1 MTRLQPLL
9 ALTYED
15 PYNRGVKKY
24 ILRNQPKQAALDTF
38 RAAYQSSLNEQ
49 QFQVATAPDGAAL
62 VIAGAGSGKTRT
74 LIYRL
79 AWLVHRGVK
88 PESILLLTFTRRA
101 AHEMLKRAAQLLDER
116 CQRVSGGTFHSVAA
130 VILRRYGKALGL
142 SPSFTILDRSD
153 AEDVIQLLRGEMGLS
168 PQRAGS
174 SGTPKNAEKGKRFP
188 KKGTLSDLFSKVQNK
203 LLTLDEVVE
212 AEYRHFTDQIELIRS
227 LFIRYQKYKT
237 ERHLVD
243 YDDLL
248 VDLYA
253 LLSEHEPIRR
263 ALAEQYRHLLV
274 DEYQDTNK
282 IQGEIV
288 RLLGREGR
296 VMAVGDDA
304 QSIYSFRGAD
314 FQNILR
320 FPHYFPGTQFY
331 KLEENYRSTQAV
343 LDLANAVI
351 AESKQQYPKH
361 LFTRKAG
368 GIKPALVRAQDESE
382 QSRFIAQK
390 ILELREEGIP
400 LSEIAVLFR
409 SSFHS
414 FDLEIELA
422 RRNLPFEKRGGFKL
436 VETAHVKDLMSHL
449 RILVN
454 PSDAV
459 SWNRLLLLI
468 PGIGPRT
475 SQKMIA
481 KVQQEGRESLREFAR
496 GAQAESIPRLLE
508 MLSQAESS
516 DSMAGQIERV
526 MEYYLPLM
534 KNKYDD
540 HPKRTKDLEHL
551 LLIAER
557 YRKLSRFLSDL
568 ALEPEESIVDVA
580 PTDHDQEKLILS
592 TIHSAKGL
600 EWRVVFILWAL
611 DGYFPSLYSFTNEAE
626 LDEERRLMYVAITRA
641 KEQLYLSYPIRVF
654 HRASHAVL
662 TKPSRFIES
671 IPEEIL
677 EPWVLS
683 EEG

>member
-1 MTRLQPLL
+1 MRKGF
-9 ALTYED
+9 
-15 PYNRGVKKY
+15 YNRGVKKY
-24 ILRNQPKQAALDTF
+24 ILKNPPKQAALDTF

-49 QFQVATAPDGAAL
+49 QFQVATAPDGPAL

-79 AWLVHRGVK
+79 AWLVHCGVA

-101 AHEMLKRAAQLLDER
+101 AHEMLKRAAQLLDDR
-116 CQRVSGGTFHSVAA
+116 CQRVSGGTFHSVGAA
-130 VILRRYGKALGL
+130 ILRRYGKPLGL
-142 SPSFTILDRSD
+142 SSSFTILDRSD
-153 AEDVIQLLRGEMGLS
+153 AEDVIQLLRGEMGL
-168 PQRAGS
+168 
-174 SGTPKNAEKGKRFP
+174 AEKGKRFP

-212 AEYRHFTDQIELIRS
+212 AEYRHFTDQVELIRS

-237 ERHLVD
+237 DRHLVD

-253 LLSEHEPIRR
+253 LLSEHEAIRQT
-263 ALAEQYRHLLV
+263 LAEQYRHLLV

-288 RLLGREGR
+288 RLLGRDGR

-320 FPHYFPGTQFY
+320 FPQSFPGTQVY

-351 AESKQQYPKH
+351 AESRHQYPKH
-361 LFTRKAG
+361 LFTRKQG
-368 GIKPALVRAQDESE
+368 GMKPALVRAQDESE
-382 QSRFIAQK
+382 QSRFVAQK

-422 RRNLPFEKRGGFKL
+422 RCNLPFEKRGGFKL

-449 RILVN
+449 RVLIN

-481 KVQQEGRESLREFAR
+481 TVQQEGRESLRGFAR
-496 GAQAESIPRLLE
+496 GAQAESIQRLLE
-508 MLSQAESS
+508 MLSQAEGA
-516 DSMAGQIERV
+516 DSMTGQIERA

-534 KNKYDD
+534 KNRYDD

-557 YRKLSRFLSDL
+557 YRTLSRFLSDL
-568 ALEPEESIVDVA
+568 ALEPEASVLDVA
-580 PTDHDQEKLILS
+580 PTDADQEKLVLS

-600 EWRVVFILWAL
+600 EWKAVFILWAL
-611 DGYFPSLYSFTNEAE
+611 DGYFPSIYSFTHEAE
-626 LDEERRLMYVAITRA
+626 LDEERRLMYVAVTRA
-641 KEQLYLSYPIRVF
+641 QEQLYLTYPIRVF

-671 IPEEIL
+671 VPEEIL

>member
-1 MTRLQPLL
+1 MDLSGSLFLL
-9 ALTYED
+9 SCLKASII
-15 PYNRGVKKY
+15 GGMKKY
-24 ILRNQPKQAALDTF
+24 TLKNQPRQASLEPF
-38 RAAYQSSLNEQ
+38 REAYRSSLNEQ
-49 QFQVATAPDGAAL
+49 QFQVATAPDGPAL

-79 AWLVHRGVK
+79 AWLVHCGVK

-116 CQRVSGGTFHSVAA
+116 CRRVSGGTFHSVAA
-130 VILRRYGKALGL
+130 AILRRYGKALGL
-142 SPSFTILDRSD
+142 SSSFTILDRSD
-153 AEDVIQLLRGEMGLS
+153 AEDVIQLLRGEMGL
-168 PQRAGS
+168 
-174 SGTPKNAEKGKRFP
+174 AEKGKRFP
-188 KKGTLSDLFSKVQNK
+188 KKGTLSDLFSKVRNK
-203 LLTLDEVVE
+203 RRTLDEVV
-212 AEYRHFTDQIELIRS
+212 ADEYRHFNDQIDLIRS
-227 LFIRYQKYKT
+227 LFVRYQKYKT
-237 ERHLVD
+237 DRHLVD
-243 YDDLL
+243 FDDLL

-253 LLSEHEPIRR
+253 LLSEHAPIRE
-263 ALAEQYRHLLV
+263 ALAEQYKHLLV

-288 RLLGREGR
+288 RLLGRDGR

-320 FPHYFPGTQFY
+320 FPQFFPGTQVY

-361 LFTRKAG
+361 LFTRNEG
-368 GIKPALVRAQDESE
+368 GIKPALVRAQEESE
-382 QSRFIAQK
+382 QSRFVAQK
-390 ILELREEGIP
+390 ILELREGGIP

-475 SQKMIA
+475 GRKMIA
-481 KVQQEGRESLREFAR
+481 KMQQEGRESLRGLAR
-496 GAQAESIPRLLE
+496 GAQAESIQRLLE
-508 MLSQAESS
+508 MLTQAESS
-516 DSMAGQIERV
+516 DSMTGRIERV

-540 HPKRTKDLEHL
+540 HPKRMKDLEHL

-557 YRKLSRFLSDL
+557 YRSLSRFLSDL
-568 ALEPEESIVDVA
+568 ALEPEASIVDAA
-580 PTDHDQEKLILS
+580 PADADPEKLVLS

-600 EWRVVFILWAL
+600 EWRVVFIIWAL
-611 DGYFPSLYSFTNEAE
+611 DGYFPSLYAFTQEAE
-626 LDEERRLMYVAITRA
+626 LEEERRLMYVAITRA

-671 IPEEIL
+671 VPEAIL
-677 EPWVLS
+677 EPWILS